1 MAVISDFTIRDR
13 RVLTLMLFVALVAG
27 YAGSQLSHT
36 LPFARK
42 ALDVTE
48 GGMNWVFAATRLA
61 SFIGLLFM
69 VLADRRGRRT
79 PFLVAFALLPVG
91 NLLTAVAPDAVTFT
105 AAQSVTR
112 IAVIAVAGLAIVLLA
127 EELSPRIR
135 ALGIGLYALAGA
147 AGSGL
152 GLALLPI
159 ADGSDD
165 SFRLLFAFTGVGL
178 LGLPLLLRFLKESRA
193 YVSYTKKVTF
203 RSALRAGLGRHFW
216 PLAAIAFLI
225 AMFSSPATSF
235 VMERLVDD
243 LAWETAPAR
252 FLLMVF
258 SGLGTAGVIIGGRM
272 ADQIGRKRTTIAA
285 MITGLVGGV
294 GFYTQDSGWILAP
307 AIFLA
312 TMGLGMLTP
321 AMASHRSELFPTRV
335 RATAAGWITNIAIG
349 GSIAGFVIGGV
360 VVDQIGLSTTIT
372 ALAGGL
378 VIAMLLVTLLPETRG
393 MDLVRSRGARRPA
406 TRPESQTGRPSS
418 PPAPTTPPGDPSPAT
433 ARRPAQP
440 Q

>member
-1 MAVISDFTIRDR
+1 MPVISDFTIRDR
-13 RVLTLMLFVALVAG
+13 RVLTLMLFVALIAG
-27 YAGSQLSHT
+27 YGGSQLSHT

-42 ALDVTE
+42 ALDLTE
-48 GGMNWVFAATRLA
+48 GGMNWVFAATRTA
-61 SFIGLLFM
+61 SFLGLLFM
-69 VLADRRGRRT
+69 VYADRKGRRT
-79 PFLVAFALLPVG
+79 PFLVAFTLMPVG
-91 NLLTAVAPDAVTFT
+91 NLLTAISPDPLTFT
-105 AAQSVTR
+105 FSQSLTR
-112 IAVIAVAGLAIVLLA
+112 IAVIAVAGLAIVILA
-127 EELSPRIR
+127 EELTPRIR

-165 SFRLLFAFTGVGL
+165 AYRILFALTGVGL
-178 LGLPLLLRFLKESRA
+178 LGAPLLIRFLSESRA
-193 YVSYTKKVTF
+193 FVEYDRKVTF
-203 RSALRAGLGRHFW
+203 RAALRAGLGRHFW

-272 ADQIGRKRTTIAA
+272 ADLVGRKRTTIMA
-285 MITGLVGGV
+285 MLTGLVGGV
-294 GFYTQDSGWILAP
+294 AFYTQDSGWILAP

-335 RATAAGWITNIAIG
+335 RATAAGWITNVAIG

-360 VVDQIGLSTTIT
+360 VVDDVGLPRTIT

-378 VIAMLLVTLLPETRG
+378 IIAMFLVTRLPETRG
-393 MDLVRSRGARRPA
+393 MDLVRSRGGQKRASTPG
-406 TRPESQTGRPSS
+406 SQIEQPSS
-418 PPAPTTPPGDPSPAT
+418 SSAPTTHQADPSPIAG
-433 ARRPAQP
+433 P

>member
-1 MAVISDFTIRDR
+1 MPVISDFTIRDR
-13 RVLTLMLFVALVAG
+13 RVLTLMLFVALIAG
-27 YAGSQLSHT
+27 YGGSQLSHT

-42 ALDVTE
+42 ALDLTE

-61 SFIGLLFM
+61 SFLGLLFM
-69 VLADRRGRRT
+69 VYADRRGRRT
-79 PFLVAFALLPVG
+79 PFIVAFALLPLG
-91 NLLTAVAPDAVTFT
+91 NLLTSVAPDPITFT
-105 AAQSVTR
+105 AAQSLTR
-112 IAVIAVAGLAIVLLA
+112 VAVIAVAGLAVVLLA
-127 EELSPRIR
+127 EELTPRIR

-165 SFRLLFAFTGVGL
+165 AFRVLFAITGAGI
-178 LGLPLLLRFLKESRA
+178 LGLPVLIRFLRESRA
-193 YVSYTKKVTF
+193 FVEYEKKVTF
-203 RSALRAGLGRHFW
+203 RTALKAGLGRHFW

-258 SGLGTAGVIIGGRM
+258 SGLGTAGVIVGGRM
-272 ADQIGRKRTTIAA
+272 ADRIGRKRTTVTA

-294 GFYTQDSGWILAP
+294 AFYTMDSGWVLAP
-307 AIFLA
+307 AVFLA
-312 TMGLGMLTP
+312 TLGLGMLTP
-321 AMASHRSELFPTRV
+321 AMASHRAELFPTRV
-335 RATAAGWITNIAIG
+335 RATAAGWITNVAIG
-349 GSIAGFVIGGV
+349 GSIAGFAIGGL
-360 VVDQIGLSTTIT
+360 VVDDIGLPTTIT

-378 VIAMLLVTLLPETRG
+378 IVAMLLVTLLPETRG
-393 MDLVRSRGARRPA
+393 MDLVRSRGDRRSA
-406 TRPESQTGRPSS
+406 TTQGSQTAPPSS
-418 PPAPTTPPGDPSPAT
+418 PPEPTTPRQDPSPIA
-433 ARRPAQP
+433 APP
-440 Q
+440 QAPPQ

>member
-1 MAVISDFTIRDR
+1 MPVISDFTIRDR
-13 RVLTLMLFVALVAG
+13 RVLTLMLFVALIAG
-27 YAGSQLSHT
+27 YGGSQLSHT

-42 ALDVTE
+42 ALDLTE
-48 GGMNWVFAATRLA
+48 GGMNWVFAATRVA

-69 VLADRRGRRT
+69 YYADRRGRRL
-79 PFLVAFALLPVG
+79 PFLIAFALLPLG
-91 NLLTAVAPDAVTFT
+91 NLLTAVAPDPVTFT
-105 AAQSVTR
+105 LAQSLTR

-127 EELSPRIR
+127 EELTPRIR

-152 GLALLPI
+152 GLTVLPI
-159 ADGSDD
+159 ADGSDEA
-165 SFRLLFAFTGVGL
+165 FRILFALTGIGL
-178 LGLPLLLRFLKESRA
+178 LGVPVLMRFLKESRA
-193 YVSYTKKVTF
+193 FVRYERKVTF

-258 SGLGTAGVIIGGRM
+258 SGLGTAGVIVGGRM
-272 ADQIGRKRTTIAA
+272 ADQVGRKRTTILA
-285 MITGLVGGV
+285 MLTGLVGGV
-294 GFYTQDSGWILAP
+294 AFYTQDSGWVLAP
-307 AIFLA
+307 AVFLA
-312 TMGLGMLTP
+312 TLGLGMLTP

-335 RATAAGWITNIAIG
+335 RATAAGWITNVAIG
-349 GSIAGFVIGGV
+349 GSITGFVIGGF
-360 VVDQIGLSTTIT
+360 VVDDLGLPTTIT

-378 VIAMLLVTLLPETRG
+378 LIAMLLVTLLPETRG
-393 MDLVRSRGARRPA
+393 MDLVRRGGRKRA
-406 TRPESQTGRPSS
+406 TKPTSQTAPPSS
-418 PPAPTTPPGDPSPAT
+418 PPVPTTPQAGPSPKA
-433 ARRPAQP
+433 APQP
-440 Q
+440 GPQQ

>member
-1 MAVISDFTIRDR
+1 MPVISDFTIRDR
-13 RVLTLMLFVALVAG
+13 RVLTLMLFVALIAG
-27 YAGSQLSHT
+27 YGGSQLSHT

-42 ALDVTE
+42 ALDLTE
-48 GGMNWVFAATRLA
+48 GGMNWVFAATRVA

-69 VLADRRGRRT
+69 YYADRRGRRL
-79 PFLVAFALLPVG
+79 PFLIAFALLPVG
-91 NLLTAVAPDAVTFT
+91 NLLTAVAPDPVTFT
-105 AAQSVTR
+105 LAQSLTR

-127 EELSPRIR
+127 EELTPRIR

-152 GLALLPI
+152 GLTILPI
-159 ADGSDD
+159 ADGSDEA
-165 SFRLLFAFTGVGL
+165 FRILFALTGVGL
-178 LGLPLLLRFLKESRA
+178 LGIPVLIKFLKESRA
-193 YVSYTKKVTF
+193 FVHYERKVTF

-243 LAWETAPAR
+243 LGWETAPAR

-258 SGLGTAGVIIGGRM
+258 SGLGTAGVIVGGRM
-272 ADQIGRKRTTIAA
+272 ADQIGRKRTTITA
-285 MITGLVGGV
+285 MLTGLIGGV
-294 GFYTQDSGWILAP
+294 AFYTQDSGWILAP
-307 AIFLA
+307 AVFLA
-312 TMGLGMLTP
+312 TLGLGMLTP

-335 RATAAGWITNIAIG
+335 RATAAGWITNVAIG
-349 GSIAGFVIGGV
+349 GSITGFVIGGF
-360 VVDQIGLSTTIT
+360 VVDDLGLPTTIT

-393 MDLVRSRGARRPA
+393 MDLVRRGGRKRATTPA
-406 TRPESQTGRPSS
+406 SGTAPPSS
-418 PPAPTTPPGDPSPAT
+418 QPAPTTPQSDPSPT
-433 ARRPAQP
+433 AAPQP
-440 Q
+440 GPQQ

>member
-27 YAGSQLSHT
+27 YGASQLSHT
-36 LPFARK
+36 LPFARN
-42 ALDVTE
+42 ALDITE

-61 SFIGLLFM
+61 SFLGLLFM
-69 VLADRRGRRT
+69 VFADRRGRRV
-79 PFLVAFALLPVG
+79 PFLVGFALLPLG
-91 NLLTAVAPDAVTFT
+91 NLLTAVAPDPVTFT

-112 IAVIAVAGLAIVLLA
+112 IAVIAVAGLAIVILA

-152 GLALLPI
+152 GLTLLPI
-159 ADGSDD
+159 ADRSDEA
-165 SFRLLFAFTGVGL
+165 FRLLFAFTGVGL
-178 LGLPLLLRFLKESRA
+178 LGLPMLLRFLKESRA
-193 YVSYTKKVTF
+193 FVSYTKKVTF
-203 RSALRAGLGRHFW
+203 RSALQAGLGRHFW

-285 MITGLVGGV
+285 MIIGLVGGV

-335 RATAAGWITNIAIG
+335 RATAAGWITNVAIG
-349 GSIAGFVIGGV
+349 GSITGFVIGGV
-360 VVDQIGLSTTIT
+360 VVDRIGLSTTIT
-372 ALAGGL
+372 SLAGGL
-378 VIAMLLVTLLPETRG
+378 VIAMLLVTRLPETRG
-393 MDLVRSRGARRPA
+393 MDLVRSRVVRQRA
-406 TRPESQTGRPSS
+406 TRPSSQSELPSS
-418 PPAPTTPPGDPSPAT
+418 PPEPTTPPADPSSEAAP
-433 ARRPAQP
+433 QP
-440 Q
+440 TPPQ

>member
-13 RVLTLMLFVALVAG
+13 RVLTLMLFVALIAG
-27 YAGSQLSHT
+27 YGGSQLSHT
-36 LPFARK
+36 LPFARH
-42 ALDVTE
+42 ALDITE

-69 VLADRRGRRT
+69 VIADRRGRRI

-91 NLLTAVAPDAVTFT
+91 NLLTAVAPDPATFT
-105 AAQSVTR
+105 AAQSLTR
-112 IAVIAVAGLAIVLLA
+112 IAVIAVAGLAIVMLA

-165 SFRLLFAFTGVGL
+165 AFRLLFAFTGVGL
-178 LGLPLLLRFLKESRA
+178 LGLPMLFRFLKESRA
-193 YVSYTKKVTF
+193 FVSYTKKVTF

-285 MITGLVGGV
+285 MATGLVGGV
-294 GFYTQDSGWILAP
+294 AFYTQDSGWILAP

-335 RATAAGWITNIAIG
+335 RATAAGWITNVAIC
-349 GSIAGFVIGGV
+349 GSITGFVIGGV
-360 VVDQIGLSTTIT
+360 VVDRIGLSTTIT

-378 VIAMLLVTLLPETRG
+378 LIAMLLVTLLPETRG
-393 MDLVRSRGARRPA
+393 MDLVRSRGARRSA
-406 TRPESQTGRPSS
+406 TRPESGNEPPSS
-418 PPAPTTPPGDPSPAT
+418 PPGPTTHPEDPSPAS
-433 ARRPAQP
+433 APQP
-440 Q
+440 TPPQ

>member
-1 MAVISDFTIRDR
+1 MPVISDFTIRDR
-13 RVLTLMLFVALVAG
+13 RVLTLMLFVALIAG
-27 YAGSQLSHT
+27 YGGSQLSHT

-42 ALDVTE
+42 ALDLTE
-48 GGMNWVFAATRLA
+48 GGMNWVFAATRVA

-69 VLADRRGRRT
+69 YYADRRGRRL
-79 PFLVAFALLPVG
+79 PFLIAFALLPLG
-91 NLLTAVAPDAVTFT
+91 NLLTAVAPDPVTFT
-105 AAQSVTR
+105 LAQSLTR

-127 EELSPRIR
+127 EELTPRIR

-152 GLALLPI
+152 GLTVLPI
-159 ADGSDD
+159 ADGSDEA
-165 SFRLLFAFTGVGL
+165 FRILFALTGIGL
-178 LGLPLLLRFLKESRA
+178 LGIPVLMRFLKESRA
-193 YVSYTKKVTF
+193 FVRYERKVTF

-258 SGLGTAGVIIGGRM
+258 SGLGTAGVIVGGRM
-272 ADQIGRKRTTIAA
+272 ADQVGRKRTTILA
-285 MITGLVGGV
+285 MLTGLVGGV
-294 GFYTQDSGWILAP
+294 AFYTQDSGWVLAP
-307 AIFLA
+307 AVFLA
-312 TMGLGMLTP
+312 TLGLGMLTP

-335 RATAAGWITNIAIG
+335 RATAAGWITNVAIG
-349 GSIAGFVIGGV
+349 GSITGFVIGGF
-360 VVDQIGLSTTIT
+360 VVDDLGLPTTIT

-378 VIAMLLVTLLPETRG
+378 LIAMLLVTLLPETRG
-393 MDLVRSRGARRPA
+393 MDLVRRGGRKRATKPA
-406 TRPESQTGRPSS
+406 SQTAPPSS
-418 PPAPTTPPGDPSPAT
+418 PPVPTTPQAGPSPKA
-433 ARRPAQP
+433 APQP
-440 Q
+440 GPQQ

>member
-13 RVLTLMLFVALVAG
+13 RVLTLMLFVALIAG
-27 YAGSQLSHT
+27 YGGSQLSHT
-36 LPFARK
+36 LPFARH
-42 ALDVTE
+42 ALDITE

-69 VLADRRGRRT
+69 VFADRRGRRI

-91 NLLTAVAPDAVTFT
+91 NLLTAAAPDPLTFT

-112 IAVIAVAGLAIVLLA
+112 IAVIAVAGLAIVMLA

-147 AGSGL
+147 AGSGI

-165 SFRLLFAFTGVGL
+165 AFRLLFAFTGFGL
-178 LGLPLLLRFLKESRA
+178 IGLPMLFRFLKESRA
-193 YVSYTKKVTF
+193 FVSYTKKVTF

-285 MITGLVGGV
+285 MATGLVGGV
-294 GFYTQDSGWILAP
+294 AFYTQDSGWILAP
-307 AIFLA
+307 AVFLA
-312 TMGLGMLTP
+312 TLGLGMLTP

-335 RATAAGWITNIAIG
+335 RATAAGWITNVAIT

-360 VVDQIGLSTTIT
+360 VVDRIGLSTTIT
-372 ALAGGL
+372 SLAGGL
-378 VIAMLLVTLLPETRG
+378 VIAMMLVTLLPETRG
-393 MDLVRSRGARRPA
+393 MDLVRSRGARRRA
-406 TRPESQTGRPSS
+406 TRPESRNEPPSS
-418 PPAPTTPPGDPSPAT
+418 PPEPTTRPEDPSPA
-433 ARRPAQP
+433 AAPQP
-440 Q
+440 TPPQ

>member
-13 RVLTLMLFVALVAG
+13 RVLTLMLFVALIAG
-27 YAGSQLSHT
+27 YGGSQLSHT

-42 ALDVTE
+42 ALDITE

-61 SFIGLLFM
+61 SFVGLLFM
-69 VLADRRGRRT
+69 LYADRRGRRL
-79 PFLVAFALLPVG
+79 PFLVAFSLLPVG
-91 NLLTAVAPDAVTFT
+91 NLLTAIAPDPVTFT
-105 AAQSVTR
+105 MAQSVTR

-147 AGSGL
+147 AGSGI

-165 SFRLLFAFTGVGL
+165 AFRMLFAFTGIGLVGV
-178 LGLPLLLRFLKESRA
+178 PLLLRFLKESRA
-193 YVSYTKKVTF
+193 FVSYTKTITF
-203 RSALRAGLGRHFW
+203 RAALRAGLGRHFW

-258 SGLGTAGVIIGGRM
+258 SGLGTAGVLIGGRM
-272 ADQIGRKRTTIAA
+272 ADRVGRKRTTITA
-285 MITGLVGGV
+285 MLIGLVGGV
-294 GFYTQDSGWILAP
+294 AFYTQDSGWVLAP
-307 AIFLA
+307 AVFLA
-312 TMGLGMLTP
+312 TLGLGMLTP

-335 RATAAGWITNIAIG
+335 RATAAGWITNVAIG

-360 VVDQIGLSTTIT
+360 VVDTVGLPTTIT

-393 MDLVRSRGARRPA
+393 MDLVRTRADRPRA
-406 TRPESQTGRPSS
+406 TTPASESAQPSS
-418 PPAPTTPPGDPSPAT
+418 QSAPTTRPADPNPA
-433 ARRPAQP
+433 AAPQPAQP

>member
-1 MAVISDFTIRDR
+1 MPVISDFTIRDR
-13 RVLTLMLFVALVAG
+13 RVLTLMLFVALIAG
-27 YAGSQLSHT
+27 YGGSQLSHT

-42 ALDVTE
+42 ALDLTE
-48 GGMNWVFAATRLA
+48 GGMNWVFAATRFA
-61 SFIGLLFM
+61 SFVGLLFM
-69 VLADRRGRRT
+69 YYADRRGRRL
-79 PFLVAFALLPVG
+79 PFLIAFTLLPIG
-91 NLLTAVAPDAVTFT
+91 NLLTSVAPDPFTFT
-105 AAQSVTR
+105 VAQSLTR

-127 EELSPRIR
+127 EELTPRIR

-152 GLALLPI
+152 GLILLPI
-159 ADGSDD
+159 ADGADEAY
-165 SFRLLFAFTGVGL
+165 RIMFALTGAGL
-178 LGLPLLLRFLKESRA
+178 LGIPILMRFLKESRA
-193 YVSYTKKVTF
+193 FVQYERKVTF

-225 AMFSSPATSF
+225 AMYSSPATSF

-272 ADQIGRKRTTIAA
+272 ADQVGRKRTTIMA
-285 MITGLVGGV
+285 MLTGLVGGV
-294 GFYTQDSGWILAP
+294 AFYTQDSGWMLAP

-312 TMGLGMLTP
+312 TLGLGMLTP

-349 GSIAGFVIGGV
+349 GSITGFVVGGF
-360 VVDQIGLSTTIT
+360 VVDDLGLPTTIT

-378 VIAMLLVTLLPETRG
+378 LIAMLLVTRLPETRG
-393 MDLVRSRGARRPA
+393 MDLVRSRGGRRRA
-406 TRPESQTGRPSS
+406 TTPGSQIAPPSS
-418 PPAPTTPPGDPSPAT
+418 QPEPTTPPASPTPTSA
-433 ARRPAQP
+433 PQP
-440 Q
+440 GPQQ